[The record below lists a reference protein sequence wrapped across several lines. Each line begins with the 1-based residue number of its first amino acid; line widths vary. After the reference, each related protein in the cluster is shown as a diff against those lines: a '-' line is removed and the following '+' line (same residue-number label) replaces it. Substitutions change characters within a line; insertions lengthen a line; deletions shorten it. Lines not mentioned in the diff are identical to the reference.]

1 MSLVRIQPRAFLICL
16 IRLARLLPHMTVR
29 KTPGIRVEP
38 VRNGHGIVALKAFRP
53 GDLVCAIKGTIVSS
67 KQVWKYWDTNPRM
80 AANCMRYD
88 ADRYLNPEGEVGAF
102 ANHSCQPNS
111 FVLKEGRRLV
121 IRAIKP
127 IAAHDEV
134 THDYATLIGADD
146 IWKMRCNCGEPRCR
160 KTVQSFHKLPAG
172 VLRKYKA
179 LGAIPDF
186 ILFTP

>member
-1 MSLVRIQPRAFLICL
+1 MSLVRIQPRAFLIRL

-53 GDLVCAIKGTIVSS
+53 GDLVCGIKGTIVSS
-67 KQVWKYWDTNPRM
+67 DQVWKYWDTNPRM

-186 ILFTP
+186 ILSTP